1 MVASSGSSTKSG
13 HAIASSVLPLIL
25 EHGVTHTVPEIRNLS
40 MKTLSE
46 MIDSSG
52 PMLTPHLPKL
62 VPCLL
67 KATGELEIPKLSYLS
82 TRLGAQADAQEAVD
96 SVRAEAAKQHH
107 SMETLTKVNPFFF
120 LEMFV
125 SVYFNVFCYP

>member
-1 MVASSGSSTKSG
+1 MVASSGSAGKSG
-13 HAIASSVLPLIL
+13 HAIASSVLPLLL

-52 PMLTPHLPKL
+52 PMLAPHLPKL

-107 SMETLTKVNPFFF
+107 SMETLTKVNFIFKYIS
-120 LEMFV
+120 LV
-125 SVYFNVFCYP
+125 NS